1 MEKPIRVLQIGD
13 WEFGKNGIATIA
25 YNLFRNMNDENIIF
39 DFLIQNEIEDDI
51 YKKGIENKQ
60 GKIYELK
67 IKTKGIRKKVDIF
80 IKMINFF
87 RKNKFEIVH
96 IHESTAHMMLF
107 YGIITK
113 ICGVKTIILHSHS
126 SGFDSN
132 YRMLKSMLHNFAKQC
147 IPLITKNYIACSQIA
162 AKWVYKEKYLPIVKI
177 IHNGIEMDKFK
188 FNMKIRNK
196 VRKKFQ
202 IENNFIIGHVGRFS
216 YQKNHEFLLELFI
229 KIKKEKIESKLLLV
243 GDGLLRSKIENKAK
257 KNGILEDIIFVN
269 KTNSIEQYYQA
280 MDIFLLPSNFEGLAI
295 VGIEAQVAGLSCLFS
310 NNIPKEIEITELC
323 QFLELD
329 TAIWEHE
336 VVNNHI
342 NLHKRKNYKI
352 KKEYFQYKIENS
364 ARNLE
369 SYYMNLGE
377 IK

>member
-1 MEKPIRVLQIGD
+1 MRKPIRVLQIGD

-25 YNLFRNMNDENIIF
+25 YNLFQNMNEENIIF

-67 IKTKGIRKKVDIF
+67 IKTKGIRKKVDVF
-80 IKMINFF
+80 IKTIKFF

-132 YRMLKSMLHNFAKQC
+132 YRILKSILHNFAKQC

-177 IHNGIEMDKFK
+177 IHNGIEIDKFK
-188 FNMKIRNK
+188 FDMEIRNK
-196 VRKKFQ
+196 VRRKFQ
-202 IENNFIIGHVGRFS
+202 IEDNFVLGHVGRFS

-229 KIKKEKIESKLLLV
+229 EIKKEKIESKLLLI
-243 GDGLLRSKIENKAK
+243 GDGPLKVKIKNKARK
-257 KNGILEDIIFVN
+257 FGVLKDIIFVN
-269 KTNSIEQYYQA
+269 KTNQIEKYYQA
-280 MDIFLLPSNFEGLAI
+280 MDIFLLPSNFEGLGI

-310 NNIPKEIEITELC
+310 NDIPKEIEITKLC
-323 QFLELD
+323 KFIKLD
-329 TAIWEHE
+329 IEKW
-336 VVNNHI
+336 
-342 NLHKRKNYKI
+342 
-352 KKEYFQYKIENS
+352 KKEILTRKYDLSKRNNYLKKENYYLYKIENS
-364 ARNLE
+364 ALE
-369 SYYMNLGE
+369 LVKYYHLKE
-377 IK
+377 VR